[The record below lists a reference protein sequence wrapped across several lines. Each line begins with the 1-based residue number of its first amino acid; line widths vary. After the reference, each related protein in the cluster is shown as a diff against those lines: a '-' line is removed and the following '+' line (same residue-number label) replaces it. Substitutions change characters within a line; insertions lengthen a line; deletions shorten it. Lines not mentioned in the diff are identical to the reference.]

1 MEHPV
6 THDRFVNVSRLGIG
20 NVECGIASMLVGPVV
35 QHGME
40 FDQIVGELSLEFH
53 DITLMPFPTDEVIPR
68 REDIFYRYDIVVFMS
83 EHKEEKTKS
92 TAAQAPLVLVR
103 AKEAYRTWHDHLNK
117 VNRVDRYTIGTR
129 VDETFLALLEL
140 IFRATFAYDKF
151 EKLSIV
157 SQALG
162 KNDILKFFL
171 QIAWEQKA
179 IDHTVYGQLILNLDE
194 VGRML
199 GGWKK
204 NLQEKT
210 PTNK

>member
-1 MEHPV
+1 
-6 THDRFVNVSRLGIG
+6 
-20 NVECGIASMLVGPVV
+20 
-35 QHGME
+35 
-40 FDQIVGELSLEFH
+40 
-53 DITLMPFPTDEVIPR
+53 
-68 REDIFYRYDIVVFMS
+68 MS
-83 EHKEEKTKS
+83 EHKEAVKS
-92 TAAQAPLVLVR
+92 TLAQAPLVLVR
-103 AKEAYRTWHDHLNK
+103 SKEAYRTWHDQLVKINK
-117 VNRVDRYTIGTR
+117 VDRHTLGARI
-129 VDETFLALLEL
+129 DDIFLSLLEL

-162 KNDILKFFL
+162 KNDLLKFFL
-171 QIAWEQKA
+171 QIGWEQKT
-179 IDHTVYGQLILNLDE
+179 IDHTVYGALILNLDE

>member
-1 MEHPV
+1 M
-6 THDRFVNVSRLGIG
+6 
-20 NVECGIASMLVGPVV
+20 
-35 QHGME
+35 
-40 FDQIVGELSLEFH
+40 
-53 DITLMPFPTDEVIPR
+53 IPSG
-68 REDIFYRYDIVVFMS
+68 EDIFYRYDIVVLMS
-83 EHKEEKTKS
+83 EHKDKKTTKS

-103 AKEAYRTWHDHLNK
+103 SKEAYRTWHDHLNK
-117 VNRVDRYTIGTR
+117 VNRVDRYTIGSR
-129 VDETFLALLEL
+129 IDEIFLSLLEL
-140 IFRATFAYDKF
+140 IFKATFAYDKF

-162 KNDILKFFL
+162 KNDLLKFFL

-179 IDHTVYGQLILNLDE
+179 INHTVYGGLILNLDE

>member
-1 MEHPV
+1 
-6 THDRFVNVSRLGIG
+6 
-20 NVECGIASMLVGPVV
+20 MLVR
-35 QHGME
+35 
-40 FDQIVGELSLEFH
+40 S
-53 DITLMPFPTDEVIPR
+53 
-68 REDIFYRYDIVVFMS
+68 
-83 EHKEEKTKS
+83 
-92 TAAQAPLVLVR
+92 
-103 AKEAYRTWHDHLNK
+103 KEAYRAWHDVLIK
-117 VNRVDRYTIGTR
+117 ANRVDRYTIGAR
-129 VDETFLALLEL
+129 IDETFLSLLEL

-162 KNDILKFFL
+162 KNDLLKFFL
-171 QIAWEQKA
+171 QIGWEEKVLNNKA
-179 IDHTVYGQLILNLDE
+179 YGELILNLDE